1 MFRKKW
7 TKIIIAAMIF
17 VLSFSLLI
25 VLRPEY
31 TMAAVNFK
39 TFESTPTLINYSVP
53 LNPGTQVIDH
63 VNVYLKDANGTEKKV
78 DATAYEVANYQ
89 LLLKNVS
96 NGIPVKLYGKQYT
109 NPGHI
114 IWRDPSGKYW
124 DTEGERTKHYQF
136 PGSCNGSPDSTPS
149 PCPGLFPSDAMLYPS
164 GEYILFDE
172 PDLRKWDG
180 SAVTTAYEVTP
191 PNKFYFEENLQ
202 GSPLSMDRIDP
213 KSITITSADNVAR
226 GEKVEGFGRKVD
238 GFGFLQVSK
247 PFTSS
252 YNELDTDYILW
263 PEVDNPNFA
272 KPFQEGRNYKMDAD
286 TRWTAKTYKFE
297 GRIEVFYK
305 APTFPDLIPIDLKS
319 NGPVKI
325 GEPTTF
331 TYTFRNVG
339 EPIKNK
345 PFSILIQN
353 RSNGKTI
360 HKASFTNAEQNMDIT
375 GTFQYT
381 VTDPGKL
388 LTGFY
393 VDSDNTIDEGTTGGE
408 DNNYKPFDF
417 PVDIGIDGDF
427 RIRPGPTIKIRDNF
441 ELEPVDFKI
450 PKGCTYFGHQ
460 YRFNYNG
467 QTWSTNRVKGQS
479 QNSAFP
485 YPNGRPF
492 YFGEG
497 SNYISLKIQTSC
509 GETDWI
515 KEKPLTVLPDP
526 NNKPPYFQAG
536 WFYDQD
542 RNGIYPPEYFLVGD
556 MVNVRVI
563 HNQYTDP
570 KSPSDP
576 DNDPIQWKWDFDSGT
591 HPWIQKIAKQL
602 HEDWGKTLDAE
613 GYYHI
618 KADTP
623 GTFSVKATADDG
635 RGGTRTENVSLTV
648 MEPNPIP
655 VCTAPA
661 EIKENRPVPPGA
673 IHADKSWSPA
683 RRSIDHSKDLWVN
696 KLDKY
701 YNGTLQ
707 DVTATVTLAKVVDSS
722 GMASTGYSTCSIT
735 VHPDLPPV
743 GKIVVPPLGI
753 RNQPVTIRNQSYSPD
768 GDQIVSVKWRFKYDA
783 ANNGFQD
790 DPWLDIL
797 GTDSRVVS
805 FDNNTLVFK
814 TDMVGKYLFDVQ
826 VTEDYGKSALASDTQ
841 PDAPRTMD
849 IVNNAPYV
857 SFAIE
862 GQNDQPGMNPP
873 VMFNANTIVNSW
885 ALFDTNT
892 NNRIN
897 NYVYRWAAEG
907 NAVLRAGLGREME
920 RQESIIKR
928 DNPPQGPT
936 NVFGTFLWPD
946 LGFGANFISSYK
958 GTVYQWVNGRP
969 TLTSTPILV
978 PSTIW
983 DPDARTYV
991 PGYAP
996 AKFNSIVRTN
1006 KTYLYFDEGSKL
1018 YAFNK
1023 TKLPQY
1029 SRKWNN
1035 AANNL
1040 FHQWDRDPYDFIL
1053 APDKYTVAVPF
1064 RDSPNGPTYT
1074 KEAYLPDEYQG
1085 SVKYEVAGGII
1096 YKVSNIR
1103 MYDYFTTCRNDDG
1116 SRSWTCGVGKGNNSF
1131 MIEAYDAYTGK
1142 LISSNKDN
1150 PLKSGWEELGLS
1162 VDEKDYVGRKT
1173 FSLMTKGE
1181 SLVIVYQK
1189 NYSNGLPAI
1198 GFVEVNPQLQ
1208 EVRRGGQSFPDSTIK
1223 YQRKYY
1229 NTMLGRPVP
1238 EQYPETYQCR
1248 YSDLNGLWKG
1258 PDGEFYTYIKRS
1270 CDRADGYIKIDR
1282 RYNEDAPIGVYLL
1295 RINNDLSMGWTARL
1309 AGMDWFYPSNT
1320 SMGGEMLYNNFTALV
1335 VNPYNRTL
1343 LTRSYTNMDLMNGRG
1358 DHHSF
1363 GQYVNMDTGAVSDG
1377 PVPYNYPY
1385 TVGVTPGGGFNDGG
1399 GGCSWA
1405 TDGKCS
1411 RFNVHE
1417 GELLNEASNEQER
1430 GDNYLGG
1437 FYVGDGL
1444 FLGMYN
1450 TVKRQTGNGYYF
1462 TETDKYM
1469 YLESG
1474 PLDQDPILRKG
1485 FVLGQFVSP
1494 DSYRDTDIT
1503 FRMKM
1508 TSPNEDTS
1516 LSGYSFRML
1525 DPTNRYSL
1533 ETDGSTLYLSRY
1545 VGGSRT
1551 VLRSQTWP
1559 FDNTDNLFKINLSG
1573 DTIQVFMN
1581 GVPVFD
1587 VQDATFTDGKL
1598 GPFTDKSFVTFTA
1611 ISVKQNQ
1618 DRRDWMSDYAIW
1630 ENGSA
1635 SANVRYKSI
1644 LFEDPE
1650 NDPMAGNFRWGVTHT
1665 PKFLNNQGLSALNG
1679 KTFDAPQQ
1687 TFDAVGIY
1695 LLTLRAQDDPNRNY
1709 LWASM
1714 VFDQYRKW
1722 SNTFQKKLTVHRR
1735 PIAQFTLSEN
1745 GDGTVAWNDTSYDP
1759 DRFDP
1764 NRAAWDPARCSAPDV
1779 TGYDYCSMRGI
1790 VSREYGYVDPDG
1802 NFVAEK
1808 LTRPKKPGLYTVY
1821 LQVIDEYGA
1830 KSSPATASIQL
1841 KGNVPEIPKPT
1852 IQLTYPTGTRDNPTL
1867 EHGTRPTIHW
1877 RQDDPAGHSFTGYE
1891 VQIMDSHG
1899 SLVISSG
1906 ETSQNA
1912 PPHSTASW
1920 QVTTDLIR
1928 GELYQVRVR
1937 AQNPYYWTEWSNIGW
1952 MVINSAPSVVITNP
1966 NGPDA
1971 YNPTLILDNKRPAI
1985 AWVQSDGQ
1993 KNYYAKMYIE
2003 ILNETGGM
2011 VYNTGWN
2018 AYQNT
2023 AATTNSFQMPT
2034 DLPTGVPL
2042 QARMKVTD
2050 DDPNLWSEWSNTVW
2064 FYINMTPT
2072 VTMNVP
2078 SGTQANPTPMSPT
2091 PTVSFTQSDP
2101 DPNTTFTKYQ
2111 VQFINEAGNTVLY
2124 DTGEQGQH
2132 LQGQVSVQSVSVPK
2146 DHPLPAGAKVQVRA
2160 RAFDGFV
2167 WSAWSASRWLLT
2179 NRPPTGNITFV
2190 TPIYEHD
2197 TPVFTVSVSDP
2208 DGDAIDVTVESSLN
2222 GGAFGIIQQWSGVP
2236 SGQSKA
2242 FTYGPLPQGNYTLRL
2257 SLSDGKGGTFNQ
2269 IYSFVVL
2276 PLSIKGYV
2284 THTPEW
2290 ESYRLLWNEKHP
2302 DAPRGADVFWA
2313 GEAFE
2318 LSATVTDTGTSATK
2332 PQSVNATLLET
2343 GEQVTLDS
2351 SDRIRFSGQL
2361 VNPDHAQSLRSGQA
2375 YTFRFRVHWSNGLV
2389 QTDDVPVNIQG
2400 SMYDVIVNQIRH

>member
-1 MFRKKW
+1 
-7 TKIIIAAMIF
+7 
-17 VLSFSLLI
+17 
-25 VLRPEY
+25 
-31 TMAAVNFK
+31 
-39 TFESTPTLINYSVP
+39 
-53 LNPGTQVIDH
+53 
-63 VNVYLKDANGTEKKV
+63 
-78 DATAYEVANYQ
+78 
-89 LLLKNVS
+89 
-96 NGIPVKLYGKQYT
+96 
-109 NPGHI
+109 
-114 IWRDPSGKYW
+114 
-124 DTEGERTKHYQF
+124 
-136 PGSCNGSPDSTPS
+136 
-149 PCPGLFPSDAMLYPS
+149 
-164 GEYILFDE
+164 
-172 PDLRKWDG
+172 
-180 SAVTTAYEVTP
+180 
-191 PNKFYFEENLQ
+191 
-202 GSPLSMDRIDP
+202 
-213 KSITITSADNVAR
+213 
-226 GEKVEGFGRKVD
+226 
-238 GFGFLQVSK
+238 
-247 PFTSS
+247 
-252 YNELDTDYILW
+252 
-263 PEVDNPNFA
+263 
-272 KPFQEGRNYKMDAD
+272 MDAD
-286 TRWTAKTYKFE
+286 TRWSAKTYKFE

-305 APTFPDLIPIDLKS
+305 KPTFPDLIPIDLVS

-345 PFSILIQN
+345 SFSILFQD

-360 HKASFTNAEQNMDIT
+360 YKESFTNAAQNVDIT

-381 VTDPGKL
+381 AMKPGKL
-388 LTGFY
+388 LIGFF
-393 VDSDNTIDEGTTGGE
+393 VDSDNTIDEGPDGGE

-417 PVDIGIDGDF
+417 PVDVGIDGDF
-427 RIRPGPTIKIRDNF
+427 RIIPGQTIKIRDNF
-441 ELEPVDFKI
+441 ELEPINFKI
-450 PKGCTYFGHQ
+450 PPGCTYTGHS
-460 YRFNYNG
+460 YRFIYQGQYWKTNRVNG
-467 QTWSTNRVKGQS
+467 QTVHS
-479 QNSAFP
+479 QFP

-497 SNYISLKIQTSC
+497 VNNIAIKIETSC

-526 NNKPPYFQAG
+526 NNRPPYFKAG
-536 WFYDQD
+536 WFYNQD
-542 RNGIYPPEYFLVGD
+542 RYGIFPPEYFLVD
-556 MVNVRVI
+556 DIVNVRVI
-563 HNQYTDP
+563 HDNNSDP

-576 DNDPIQWKWDFDSGT
+576 DNDPIRWKWDFDSNT
-591 HPWIQKIAKQL
+591 DPWVQKIGKQL
-602 HEDWGKTLDAE
+602 HEEWGKTLDAE
-613 GYYHI
+613 GYYRI
-618 KADTP
+618 KADKA
-623 GTFSVKATADDG
+623 GMFNVKVTADDG
-635 RGGTRTENVSLTV
+635 RGGTRTETVTLNVL
-648 MEPNPIP
+648 EPNPIA
-655 VCTAPA
+655 VCTAPK

-683 RRSIDHSKDLWVN
+683 RKSIDHSKDLWVN

-707 DVTATVTLAKVVDSS
+707 DVTATVTLAKVVDYSGLESTSS
-722 GMASTGYSTCSIT
+722 SSCDII

-753 RNQPVTIRNQSYSPD
+753 RNQTVTIRNQSYSPD

-790 DPWLDIL
+790 DPWLDVL
-797 GTDSRVVS
+797 GTDGRVVS

-814 TDMVGKYLFDVQ
+814 ADMVGKYLFDVQ
-826 VTEDYGKSALASDTQ
+826 VTEDYGKSAMASDTQ
-841 PDAPRTMD
+841 PEAPRTLD
-849 IVNNAPYV
+849 IVNNAPHV
-857 SFAIE
+857 FFAIE

-873 VMFNANTIVNSW
+873 IMFNASTIVSSW

-907 NAVLRAGLGREME
+907 SAVLRAGLGREME

-946 LGFGANFISSYK
+946 LGFGANFVSSYK
-958 GTVYQWVNGRP
+958 GTVYQWVNGRS

-996 AKFNSIVRTN
+996 AKFNSLVRTN

-1023 TKLPQY
+1023 KKLPQY

-1040 FHQWDRDPYDFIL
+1040 FHLWDRDPYDFIL

-1074 KEAYLPDEYQG
+1074 KEVYLESEYQG

-1096 YKVSNIR
+1096 YKVSNIK

-1116 SRSWTCGVGKGNNSF
+1116 SRSWTCGVGKANNSF

-1142 LISSNKDN
+1142 LLSSNKDN
-1150 PLKSGWEELGLS
+1150 PLKSGWEVLGMS

-1189 NYSNGLPAI
+1189 NSSNGASAI
-1198 GFVEVNPQLQ
+1198 GFVEINPQLQ

-1238 EQYPETYQCR
+1238 EQYVEDYQCK

-1320 SMGGEMLYNNFTALV
+1320 SLGGEMLYNNFTALV

-1385 TVGVTPGGGFNDGG
+1385 TVGITPGGGFNDGG
-1399 GGCSWA
+1399 GGCSWG

-1450 TVKRQTGNGYYF
+1450 TVKRQMGNGYYF

-1474 PLDQDPILRKG
+1474 PLDQDPVLRKG

-1516 LSGYSFRML
+1516 LSGFSFRML

-1551 VLRSQTWP
+1551 VLRSQAWP
-1559 FDNTDNLFKINLSG
+1559 FDNTDNLFKISLSG
-1573 DTIQVFMN
+1573 DNIQVFMN
-1581 GVPVFD
+1581 GVPVFE
-1587 VQDATFTDGKL
+1587 VQDATFAEGKM

-1611 ISVKQNQ
+1611 ISIKQNQ
-1618 DRRDWMSDYAIW
+1618 DSRDWMSDYAIW

-1635 SANVRYKSI
+1635 SANVRYKNI

-1665 PKFLNNQGLSALNG
+1665 PKFLNNQGLSTLNG

-1687 TFDAVGIY
+1687 TFDAVGVY
-1695 LLTLRAQDDPNRNY
+1695 MLTLRAQDDPNRNY

-1722 SNTFQKKLTVHRR
+1722 SNTFQKKLIVHRR
-1735 PIAQFTLSEN
+1735 PVAQFTLAEN

-1764 NRAAWDPARCSAPDV
+1764 NRAVGDPARCSAPDV

-1802 NFVAEK
+1802 MFVAEK
-1808 LTRPKKPGLYTVY
+1808 LTRPKKAGTYTVY

-1830 KSSPATASIQL
+1830 KSYPATATITL
-1841 KGNVPEIPKPT
+1841 RGGVPEIGKPTVQLTHPTGSKDAPTIVYTTKPT
-1852 IQLTYPTGTRDNPTL
+1852 ITWN
-1867 EHGTRPTIHW
+1867 
-1877 RQDDPAGHSFTGYE
+1877 QDDNSGLNFTGYE
-1891 VQIMDSHG
+1891 VQVLDKFG
-1899 SLVISSG
+1899 SLVVGSG
-1906 ETSQNA
+1906 LKDQYA
-1912 PPHSTASW
+1912 PPHSSASW
-1920 QVTTDLIR
+1920 QLPMDIER
-1928 GELYQVRVR
+1928 GELYQVKVR
-1937 AQNPYYWTEWSNIGW
+1937 AENAYRSSDWSNIGW
-1952 MVINSAPSVVITNP
+1952 MRLNSPPTVTLTFP
-1966 NGPDA
+1966 NGPNESSPNIIGTTTPTMSWIQNDIDGQNLKA
-1971 YNPTLILDNKRPAI
+1971 FRLQVIQRYEDGKENVVYDVTRNQDNPPGPRDFTVDSHLPHGVLLYAK
-1985 AWVQSDGQ
+1985 VMVSDGDLWS
-1993 KNYYAKMYIE
+1993 NWSNI
-2003 ILNETGGM
+2003 
-2011 VYNTGWN
+2011 GWFRIN
-2018 AYQNT
+2018 FAPVAELT
-2023 AATTNSFQMPT
+2023 F
-2034 DLPTGVPL
+2034 PTGTYDNPSIGGVKPL
-2042 QARMKVTD
+2042 ITWNQT
-2050 DDPNLWSEWSNTVW
+2050 
-2064 FYINMTPT
+2064 
-2072 VTMNVP
+2072 
-2078 SGTQANPTPMSPT
+2078 
-2091 PTVSFTQSDP
+2091 DP
-2101 DPNTTFTKYQ
+2101 DPDTTFTKYHLIIAKEDGTELVNTGPMMRNTKEGTGSFQ
-2111 VQFINEAGNTVLY
+2111 VV
-2124 DTGEQGQH
+2124 D
-2132 LQGQVSVQSVSVPK
+2132 
-2146 DHPLPAGAKVQVRA
+2146 PLPAGIKVQVKVK
-2160 RAFDGFV
+2160 V
-2167 WSAWSASRWLLT
+2167 WDEYTDSAWSQTRWMFT
-2179 NRPPTGNITFV
+2179 NRPPV
-2190 TPIYEHD
+2190 AA
-2197 TPVFTVSVSDP
+2197 FTWKINPPTDIFEGPAWEGDHIQLINQSTDP
-2208 DGDAIDVTVESSLN
+2208 DGDPLTYDWQIHEPGNTVRTDTAENPLIRFAKPGDYDVTLTATDPY
-2222 GGAFGIIQQWSGVP
+2222 GASHSVTRRI
-2236 SGQSKA
+2236 
-2242 FTYGPLPQGNYTLRL
+2242 
-2257 SLSDGKGGTFNQ
+2257 
-2269 IYSFVVL
+2269 VVSPIVL
-2276 PLSIKGYV
+2276 VGYV
-2284 THTPEW
+2284 NHTDEW
-2290 ESYRLLWNEKHP
+2290 NKNRIQYNLSKTKTEN
-2302 DAPRGADVFWA
+2302 APRTYDVFFP
-2313 GEAFE
+2313 GEKFLLKADTIGNVVNVDVNIMDMIFTTRLTKDSGGQFDGVWTGSLWDE
-2318 LSATVTDTGTSATK
+2318 SMMRWKNGTV
-2332 PQSVNATLLET
+2332 
-2343 GEQVTLDS
+2343 
-2351 SDRIRFSGQL
+2351 I
-2361 VNPDHAQSLRSGQA
+2361 
-2375 YTFRFRVHWSNGLV
+2375 FRFTATSSTGYQKSV
-2389 QTDDVPVNIQG
+2389 DVPIIIDDDEYWRQHR
-2400 SMYDVIVNQIRH
+2400 SR